1 MLDKLSN
8 NLKLIISLTKISS
21 LVFLISILVLNILF
35 EAFSISL
42 LIPFLKSITD
52 INFYNDFINHK
63 TFFDL
68 EKILLFFGISTRN
81 QFIIFLSL
89 VFLFFFIAR
98 VLVNILTIWSI
109 GKFKFKLHDVISK
122 KMLKGYLN
130 LPYLKLSQKNSAKS
144 INNVT
149 NEVDILSNNI
159 VDIIQI
165 ISESFLTIALISILL
180 IFHTNVTIILLPAI
194 LFLGLIF
201 MYFTNYILR
210 DFGKKR
216 QIFAKETNKNI
227 IEIFRAIK
235 EIKILNK
242 KDFFYNKFSKI
253 YERFLKIFWYKSIF
267 PVLPRAIFEIFA
279 ILILAGSFIYSFNK
293 NLILGEFLV
302 SVSLFVAVGYRLLPS
317 INKLIIYYQKLVFGK
332 PAGDLVFRE
341 LKEINSLVSNEDNN
355 NSKVNFKKNIKIE
368 NLIFSY
374 SEKKIINNLNLNI
387 DKNSFVGIFGESGSG
402 KSTLIK
408 IITGLIYPSS
418 GDIMIDNEKLN
429 NQNINNWR
437 KKIGYV
443 PQDPMLLDDTILN
456 NIAFGYE
463 REKIDLTRIDKVIEM
478 VELKDFINSLPNK
491 INTLTGESGNL
502 ISGGQAQRICIAR
515 ALYSNPEL
523 LILDESTNSLD
534 EENENKIILA
544 LKKNLKSLTVL
555 IISHRSSTIM
565 NCDKIFQFQNK
576 TIEQIKDFKRK

>member
-1 MLDKLSN
+1 MFEKFGN
-8 NLKLIISLTKISS
+8 NLKLVINFTKIYS
-21 LVFLISILVLNILF
+21 LIYLIFILLLNIIF

-52 INFYNDFINHK
+52 VSFYNEVLTYK
-63 TFFDL
+63 KFFDL
-68 EKILLFFGISTRN
+68 EQILVFFGITSRN
-81 QFIIFLSL
+81 QFITFLTLIFLT
-89 VFLFFFIAR
+89 FFIAR
-98 VLVNILTIWSI
+98 VLINMLTIWSI
-109 GKFKFKLHDVISK
+109 GKFKFKLHDIISK

-165 ISESFLTIALISILL
+165 ISESFLTITLTSILL
-180 IFHTNVTIILLPAI
+180 IFHTSVTIILLPAI
-194 LFLGLIF
+194 LLLSLIF
-201 MYFTNYILR
+201 MYFTNFILR

-242 KDFFYNKFSKI
+242 KEYFYVKFSKI
-253 YERFLKIFWYKSIF
+253 YEKFLKIFWYKSIF
-267 PVLPRAIFEIFA
+267 PIIPRAIFEIFA
-279 ILILAGSFIYSFNK
+279 ILILAGSFIYSLNK

-302 SVSLFVAVGYRLLPS
+302 SVSLFIAVGYRLLPS

-332 PAGDLVFRE
+332 PAGDLVFKE
-341 LKEINSLVSNEDNN
+341 LNEIKELEPTNNNKNAEINFE
-355 NSKVNFKKNIKIE
+355 KNIKIK

-374 SEKKIINNLNLNI
+374 IDKKIIDNLNFTIN
-387 DKNSFVGIFGESGSG
+387 KNSFVGVFGESGSG

-408 IITGLIYPSS
+408 IITGLIPPNS
-418 GDIMIDNEKLN
+418 GDILIDNEKLSN
-429 NQNINNWR
+429 KNINNWR

-443 PQDPMLLDDTILN
+443 PQEPMLLDDTIMN
-456 NIAFGYE
+456 NIAFGYD
-463 REKIDLTRIDKVIEM
+463 EKQIDLNRVNKVIEM
-478 VELKDFINSLPNK
+478 VELKNFINSLPNK
-491 INTLTGESGNL
+491 LNTLTGESGNL

-544 LKKNLKSLTVL
+544 LKNNLKDLTVL
-555 IISHRSSTIM
+555 IISHRSSTIT
-565 NCDKIFQFQNK
+565 NCDKIFKFEDKKIEEVKDLNNK
-576 TIEQIKDFKRK
+576 